1 MDIKESLILFS
12 NGNNDVVSLW
22 FTEWKPEL
30 FLVAYYYF
38 RNKQDAED
46 VISECF
52 AKLLQINSEKRKEKF
67 IDNEINVK
75 SLLLV
80 MIKNRCLDEIKQRQ
94 NRKRIIGGIMHL
106 FNHTSL
112 NKSID
117 NMDKESFTELCKCL
131 PEKERLILSM
141 NIDGFSHQEIA
152 LKTGLSE
159 KTISNNLSIARKKV
173 KDLWEDFM
181 N

>member
-12 NGNNDVVSLW
+12 GGNNDVVSHW
-22 FTEWKPEL
+22 YTKWKAEL
-30 FLVAYYYF
+30 FLVAYHYF
-38 RNKQDAED
+38 RNTHDADD
-46 VISECF
+46 VLSECF
-52 AKLLQINSEKRKEKF
+52 AKLIELNPNKRKEKF

-112 NKSID
+112 NKFNDNID
-117 NMDKESFTELCKCL
+117 NHCFTELCKCL
-131 PEKERLILSM
+131 PEKERLILLM

-159 KTISNNLSIARKKV
+159 KTISNNLTNVRKKV
-173 KDLWEDFM
+173 KCLWEDFM
-181 N
+181 S

>member
-12 NGNNDVVSLW
+12 GGNNDVVSDW
-22 FTEWKPEL
+22 YAKWKAEL
-30 FLVAYYYF
+30 FLVAYHYF
-38 RNKQDAED
+38 RNTHDADD
-46 VISECF
+46 VLSECF
-52 AKLLQINSEKRKEKF
+52 AKLIELNPNKRKEKF

-94 NRKRIIGGIMHL
+94 NRKRIVGGIMHL
-106 FNHTSL
+106 FNYTSL
-112 NKSID
+112 NKFNDNID
-117 NMDKESFTELCKCL
+117 NDCFTELCKCL
-131 PEKERLILSM
+131 PEKERLILLM

-159 KTISNNLSIARKKV
+159 KTISNNLTNVRKKV
-173 KDLWEDFM
+173 KCLWEDFM
-181 N
+181 S

>member
-12 NGNNDVVSLW
+12 GGNNDVVSDCYAK
-22 FTEWKPEL
+22 WKAEL
-30 FLVAYYYF
+30 FLVAYHYF
-38 RNKQDAED
+38 RNTHDAD
-46 VISECF
+46 DILSECF
-52 AKLLQINSEKRKEKF
+52 AKLIELNPNKRKEKF

-112 NKSID
+112 K
-117 NMDKESFTELCKCL
+117 
-131 PEKERLILSM
+131 
-141 NIDGFSHQEIA
+141 
-152 LKTGLSE
+152 
-159 KTISNNLSIARKKV
+159 
-173 KDLWEDFM
+173 
-181 N
+181 